1 MKQDD
6 QPFDYCVKPRGGRS
20 GEAEPECP
28 FALRVSAYY
37 DGELA
42 VASREELERHIAGCQ
57 SCSEQLKD
65 LRRLSQLIGQAP
77 APELPQGFFDRLHA
91 GVGSAR
97 RQVIVRMAWPALAA
111 AATLLIAFSVL
122 LWQTSGAR
130 GRSAETGTT
139 WEIAVASF
147 KAQAPADVGPEELV
161 TQLIVRGL
169 SGEGSHD

>member
-6 QPFDYCVKPRGGRS
+6 QPFDYGVKPRGGRS
-20 GEAEPECP
+20 GEPEAECP
-28 FALRVSAYY
+28 FALRVNAYY

-42 VASREELERHIAGCQ
+42 GQAREEVERHIEGCQ

-65 LRRLSQLIGQAP
+65 LHRLSQLIGQAP
-77 APELPQGFFDRLHA
+77 SPAVPDGFLERLHA

-97 RQVIVRMAWPALAA
+97 RQVIVRIAWPALAA

-122 LWQTSGAR
+122 LWQTAGAR
-130 GRSAETGTT
+130 GRSAERGTT

-169 SGEGSHD
+169 SGEGTHD